1 MIFNLR
7 RPRQLSVCV
16 ALFATFV
23 GGSSISFAG
32 LLRVESESLF
42 SGRNGADFKAE
53 APMYEFLSSSYVSN
67 PHDFEFN
74 TNFSVFED
82 PAKSKHQFDLYIFD
96 LAYSPV
102 QDVLTFRAG
111 RSFNVHTSTRTTTTD
126 SLGADLALF
135 DKRIKFGT
143 MAGVERKLLNASL
156 DSTTQ
161 FVSNNI
167 QYRSSSKT
175 PLFLKA
181 KYQFRNVPN
190 LSNQHLVGGS
200 LQKPFD
206 VAWSPEFL
214 LNSEVNAQTHV
225 LNIGEGGFDLY
236 PTTRLSIRVRGM
248 TYESGPQ
255 DDVPDPLY
263 SIFSMGRLYEGSLQL
278 DYQFHSAFSSSV
290 AFAYDD
296 YLLQANVRTQGYRAE
311 LGSRFN
317 KNFFAASNTVH
328 YFYSYGGK
336 AFGDRIRLIEN
347 LTDKLEFTQGLDVS
361 DYDKVTSSHRV
372 ALNSDAG
379 LGYSFTDRLKLNV
392 GGELNSNNSLRTD
405 VRGVAKLTY
414 LLWKEI

>member
-1 MIFNLR
+1 MILTLCR
-7 RPRQLSVCV
+7 ARQFIVCV
-16 ALFATFV
+16 AVIAAFL
-23 GGSSISFAG
+23 GGAHRGFAG

-42 SGRNGADFKAE
+42 FGRNGTDFKAE

-74 TNFSVFED
+74 TNFSVFGD
-82 PAKSKHQFDLYIFD
+82 PAKSKSQFDLYIFD

-135 DKRIKFGT
+135 DKRIKLGT

-167 QYRSSSKT
+167 QYRSSSQY

-181 KYQFRNVPN
+181 KYQYRNMPN
-190 LSNQHLVGGS
+190 LPGQHLVGGAV
-200 LQKPFD
+200 QKPFGSF
-206 VAWSPEFL
+206 WSPEFL
-214 LNSEVNAQTHV
+214 LNSEVNAQTFV

-236 PTTRLSIRVRGM
+236 PTTRMSVRWRAM
-248 TYESGPQ
+248 TYESKPD
-255 DDVPDPLY
+255 DDVQDPLF
-263 SIFSMGRLYEGSLQL
+263 SIFSLGRLYETSLQL
-278 DYQFHSAFSSSV
+278 DYQFNSVFSSSV

-296 YLLQANVRTQGYRAE
+296 YLLQAALRTYGYRAE
-311 LGSRFN
+311 WGSRFHKRFLTATN
-317 KNFFAASNTVH
+317 TAYYFF
-328 YFYSYGGK
+328 SYGGK
-336 AFGDRIRLIEN
+336 AYGDRIKFRED
-347 LTDKLEFTQGLDVS
+347 LTDKLEFTQGVDVS
-361 DYDKVTSSHRV
+361 YYEKVTSAQRL
-372 ALNSDAG
+372 ALNVEG
-379 LGYSFTDRLKLNV
+379 WIGYSFTDRLKFNV
-392 GGELNSNNSLRTD
+392 GGEFNSNNSLRYD
-405 VRGVAKLTY
+405 ARGIAKLTY